1 MHDVIDAHV
10 WESLI
15 AELRRDGRRAP
26 AGTADSHLGAALAD
40 LLTYIAGQGGFPAV
54 VPQV

>member
-1 MHDVIDAHV
+1 MIDAHV